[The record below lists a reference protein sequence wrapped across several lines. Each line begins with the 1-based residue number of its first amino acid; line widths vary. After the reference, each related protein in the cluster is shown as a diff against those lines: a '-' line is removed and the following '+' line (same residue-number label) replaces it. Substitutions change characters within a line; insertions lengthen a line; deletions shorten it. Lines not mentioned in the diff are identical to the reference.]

1 MKTTIKKFLVVVTML
16 GTLLNYA
23 NEAEISFNL
32 LEGKKV
38 KVTFNTV
45 IKGNTL
51 SIKDNNGT
59 VVYRQQIKNT
69 GIFSR
74 ILNLSNLET
83 GNYSAELEKDFETI
97 VRDFTILKDKVS
109 FKEESKVFKPVIRTK
124 NNLLLVSQTGFNKEP
139 MKVVIYYNE
148 EVIFS
153 ETVQRNTKIFL
164 NRAYRLDK
172 EIKGDY
178 KILVKNN
185 NKTYL
190 KNFTI

>member
-1 MKTTIKKFLVVVTML
+1 MKTTIKKFLVVVTMF

-74 ILNLSNLET
+74 VLNLSNLET

-124 NNLLLVSQTGFNKEP
+124 NNLLLVSQTGFNREP

-153 ETVQRNTKIFL
+153 ETVKRNTEIFL

-185 NKTYL
+185 NKSYL
-190 KNFTI
+190 KDFTI